1 MNILSKNYF
10 IPIMFLVVPVIF
22 TLLIFVEQNILS
34 HGSYMHEIQH
44 SDKWY
49 TKDLDLR
56 NKSWEEIKDEIELFK
71 GAMNVINENFSN
83 DTYDKNALHI
93 LIMQSYKKVIV
104 FNNYFSSAEN
114 HHDTK
119 AYKDTIKDIE
129 KTLKNLM
136 EYNNN
141 MKDSDYTSN
150 FSNIIS
156 IIYLPLAVITGYF
169 GMNFASMGIHSKKE
183 PGILNE
189 PQGQMFVFMISIVV
203 VLMFI
208 YIISEINKPYG
219 AFDYMFK
226 GNTEF
231 TLYDYIFKN
240 KDKNKIEKPD
250 LISQNELLNLDE
262 NKDETKYDLKNPPP
276 SLNIYENNV
285 DSLAPPIIRKDKLG
299 PFDNSLFEYKL

>member
-1 MNILSKNYF
+1 MNILNKNYF
-10 IPIMFLVVPVIF
+10 IPIMFLVVPLIF
-22 TLLIFVEQNILS
+22 TLLIFIEQNILS
-34 HGSYMHEIQH
+34 HGSYIHEIQD

-71 GAMNVINENFSN
+71 GTMNVINENFSN

-93 LIMQSYKKVIV
+93 LIMQAYKKVIV
-104 FNNYFSSAEN
+104 FDNYFSSAEN

-141 MKDSDYTSN
+141 MKDTDYTNN

-189 PQGQMFVFMISIVV
+189 PHGQMFVFAISVLVV
-203 VLMFI
+203 IMFI

-219 AFDYMFK
+219 AFNYLFK
-226 GNTEF
+226 DTTEY
-231 TLYDYIFKN
+231 TLYDYIFRN
-240 KDKNKIEKPD
+240 KDKNKIEKTD
-250 LISQNELLNLDE
+250 IISQNELLNLDE